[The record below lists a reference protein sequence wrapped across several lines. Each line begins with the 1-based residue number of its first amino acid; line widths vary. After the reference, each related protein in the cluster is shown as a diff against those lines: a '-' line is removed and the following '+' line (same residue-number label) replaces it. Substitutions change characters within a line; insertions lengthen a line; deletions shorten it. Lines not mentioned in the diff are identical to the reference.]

1 MKGKYPNVNIVQGCY
16 IFFIIRRK
24 GFWLLNSFSLINFFF
39 SANKMRFCENR
50 TLLAKVGW
58 HARPPLP
65 LRRQEE
71 AQSADDARSSGNG
84 GPPCEPNFTHSTL
97 FSQNIILLSENK
109 AIYSNKTNLLSPGK
123 SMYAYDITF
132 LGLLRSI

>member
-1 MKGKYPNVNIVQGCY
+1 MDA
-16 IFFIIRRK
+16 IFFYYKEK
-24 GFWLLNSFSLINFFF
+24 GFLAVKFVFADKFLF
-39 SANKMRFCENR
+39 SADKMRFCENR

-109 AIYSNKTNLLSPGK
+109 AIYSNKTNLFRPRK
-123 SMYAYDITF
+123 SLYAYDITF
-132 LGLLRSI
+132 LGLLCSI